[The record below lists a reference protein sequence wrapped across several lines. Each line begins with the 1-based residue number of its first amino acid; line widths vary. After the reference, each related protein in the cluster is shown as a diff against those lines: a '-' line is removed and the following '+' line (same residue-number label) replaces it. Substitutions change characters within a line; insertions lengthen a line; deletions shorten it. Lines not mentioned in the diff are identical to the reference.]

1 MAQKI
6 KAPFF
11 KKGGWWKKIPSDV
24 LLSPG
29 GIILIFLAL
38 IIELCDLILPG
49 VAFLEY
55 IIEIPLE
62 IIFLFLLAKIA
73 DYPLK
78 AMIIPFV
85 IERIPI
91 LSDVLPTWFLK
102 LFV

>member
-11 KKGGWWKKIPSDV
+11 KKGWWKKIPPDV

-62 IIFLFLLAKIA
+62 IVFLFLLAKIA

-78 AMIIPFV
+78 AMIVPFV
-85 IERIPI
+85 IERVPI

>member
-11 KKGGWWKKIPSDV
+11 KKGGWWKKIP
-24 LLSPG
+24 L
-29 GIILIFLAL
+29 ILIFLAL

-62 IIFLFLLAKIA
+62 IVFLFLLAKIA

-85 IERIPI
+85 IERVPI